1 MAIGENIRK
10 IRTEKGMALQELAAK
25 ARIHPGSL
33 TNIEKGYRN
42 PSIETLNKIA
52 DALGVS
58 VAALIED
65 DLNKVIDDNI
75 LKEAKKAGINDA
87 NLDDPELLNKLSQDA
102 QDKIAVKII
111 EYLHDHLRHE
121 KPHNKKID
129 QNLDPSSFRPLG
141 QVRYIPK
148 VGKIAA
154 GQPILAEE
162 NIEGYMPV
170 DMQFIDANKEYFY
183 LKVKGDSMNLEFQ
196 DGTWV
201 LVERTNYLESG
212 QIGVVLINGYEATVK
227 KVVLNHNMITL
238 IPMSTNPEHKPMMY
252 NMQKD
257 DVRIQGRV
265 VMAIK
270 IY

>member
-1 MAIGENIRK
+1 MTIGENIRK
-10 IRTEKGMALQELAAK
+10 IRTEKGIALQDLAAK

-52 DALGVS
+52 DALEVS
-58 VAALIED
+58 IAALIED
-65 DLNKVIDDNI
+65 DLNKIIDDNI
-75 LKEAKKAGINDA
+75 LEEAKKIGLQNIDLN
-87 NLDDPELLNKLSQDA
+87 DPELLDKLGQEA
-102 QDKIAVKII
+102 QNRISEKLIKHII
-111 EYLHDHLRHE
+111 NTIKHE
-121 KPHNKKID
+121 KPHKHID
-129 QNLDPSSFRPLG
+129 QNIDPSSYRPLG
-141 QVRYIPK
+141 QVRYVPK

-162 NIEGYMPV
+162 NLEGYMP
-170 DMQFIDANKEYFY
+170 IDTYFLEQDKQY
-183 LKVKGDSMNLEFQ
+183 FLLRVKGDSMNLEFQ

-201 LVERTNYLESG
+201 LVEKTNYLESG

-238 IPMSTNPEHKPMMY
+238 IPMSTNPIHQPAMY
-252 NMQKD
+252 NIEKD

-265 VMAIK
+265 IMALK
-270 IY
+270 TY